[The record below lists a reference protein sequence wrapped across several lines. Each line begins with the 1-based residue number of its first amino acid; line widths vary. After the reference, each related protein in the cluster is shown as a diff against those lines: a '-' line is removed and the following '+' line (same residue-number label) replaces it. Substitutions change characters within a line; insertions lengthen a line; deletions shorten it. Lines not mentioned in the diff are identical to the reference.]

1 MNCSFAANNSD
12 PGENF
17 FQIDAKTFNT
27 PRKKL
32 RHRTK
37 FLLIPSKML

>member
-17 FQIDAKTFNT
+17 FLIGAKTFNT
-27 PRKKL
+27 SRKKL
-32 RHRTK
+32 RHRMK
-37 FLLIPSKML
+37 FLLIASKML